1 MRTIK
6 PMKFMF
12 KLRPPNLAPLC
23 QACCLCVSKPGS
35 LPLYIY
41 IVKKLAPATLQ
52 FKEIKRPCTCCP
64 LWFQIKLSKS
74 IYFAIPSH
82 GLSLEVGNRFNSNSD
97 LIPIT
102 TESIIFKIL
111 CNFDSFKHFFFLTF
125 NLLPFSTKQ
134 FN

>member
-23 QACCLCVSKPGS
+23 KACCLCVKTRK
-35 LPLYIY
+35 LAFIYIY
-41 IVKKLAPATLQ
+41 IVKKLATATLQ

-111 CNFDSFKHFFFLTF
+111 CNFDSFKHFFLPNLQFITLF
-125 NLLPFSTKQ
+125 NKTI
-134 FN
+134 